1 MLFLG
6 GITRLRQPSAIN
18 SSISRQVAKKAMPIA
33 LLVVA
38 IGVCITM
45 YLSFWISSEDKKAD
59 EAVRKNVAYL
69 SAISDL
75 MSHIQDAEIGQR
87 GFLLTGDEL
96 YLKPYITA
104 MDSLDGMLD
113 NLAGGAENASIETG
127 SVATMRSLVA
137 QKKSELEQSVEYRR
151 AGNEN
156 ASIALVKTGQGKILM
171 DGIRSVLAQMEKD
184 GLARLAER
192 SEAASAAK
200 TRMHLLLLLFAI
212 MVGGMA
218 LLVVRATVTRAKAA
232 ERTRDELLSR
242 ADRRLMAVMAAD
254 LVGYSR
260 LMEKNEA
267 ETLERLKAARDV
279 IDTIIEENNGAII
292 TTAGD
297 SIVAA
302 FPSALSAIDC
312 AVQIQKFMLTHNADR
327 PDDDRLMFRIG
338 MNVGDVIIDNGD
350 IFGDTVNIAARLEGI
365 AEPGGIC
372 VSRSV
377 RDHIRKQRKLKFE
390 DAGFQQVKNISRPIS
405 TFLVREDA

>member
-1 MLFLG
+1 M
-6 GITRLRQPSAIN
+6 RRPSSIETT
-18 SSISRQVAKKAMPIA
+18 ISRQLAKKAMPIA
-33 LLVVA
+33 LSVVA
-38 IGVCITM
+38 VGVCMTI
-45 YLSFWISSEDKKAD
+45 YLSSWISSEDRKAD
-59 EAVRKNVAYL
+59 EAVQRNVAYL
-69 SAISDL
+69 SAIADL

-96 YLKPYITA
+96 YLKPYTTA

-113 NLAGGAENASIETG
+113 NLAEGAENASIETG
-127 SVATMRSLVA
+127 SVATLRSLIA

-156 ASIALVKTGQGKILM
+156 GSIALVKTGQGKILM

-184 GLARLAER
+184 GLSQLAKR

-200 TRMHLLLLLFAI
+200 ARMHILLLLFAI

-232 ERTRDELLSR
+232 ERTRDELLSH

-267 ETLERLKAARDV
+267 DTLERLKAARDV

-312 AVQIQKFMLTHNADR
+312 ALQVQNFMVTHNADR
-327 PDDDRLMFRIG
+327 PDDDRLLFRIG

-377 RDHIRKQRKLKFE
+377 RDHIRKQRELKFE

-405 TFLVREDA
+405 TFRVRVAA

>member
-1 MLFLG
+1 M
-6 GITRLRQPSAIN
+6 RQPSAIN

-38 IGVCITM
+38 IGVCMTM

-113 NLAGGAENASIETG
+113 NLAAGAENASIETG
-127 SVATMRSLVA
+127 SVAAMRSLVA

-232 ERTRDELLSR
+232 ERTRDELLLR

>member
-38 IGVCITM
+38 IGVCMTM

-96 YLKPYITA
+96 YLKPYTTA

-113 NLAGGAENASIETG
+113 NLAAGAENATIETG

-242 ADRRLMAVMAAD
+242 AERRLMAVMAAD

-365 AEPGGIC
+365 ADPGGIC

>member
-1 MLFLG
+1 MRR
-6 GITRLRQPSAIN
+6 T
-18 SSISRQVAKKAMPIA
+18 SSIENSISKQLAKKAMPIA
-33 LLVVA
+33 LSVVA
-38 IGVCITM
+38 IGVCMTI

-59 EAVRKNVAYL
+59 EAVRGNVAYL
-69 SAISDL
+69 TNVSSL

-87 GFLLTGDEL
+87 GFLLTGDQL
-96 YLKPYITA
+96 YLKPYTTA
-104 MDSLDGMLD
+104 MESLDGMLD
-113 NLAGGAENASIETG
+113 KLAAGAEDASVETG
-127 SVATMRSLVA
+127 SIPTLRSLVA

-151 AGNEN
+151 NGDDSGA
-156 ASIALVKTGQGKILM
+156 IALVKTGQGKILM

-184 GLARLAER
+184 GLEQLAKR
-192 SEAASAAK
+192 SDTASAAK
-200 TRMHLLLLLFAI
+200 TRMHFLLLLFAI

-218 LLVVRATVTRAKAA
+218 ILVVRATVTRAKAA
-232 ERTRDELLSR
+232 ERTRDELLLH

-260 LMEKNEA
+260 LMENNEA
-267 ETLERLKAARDV
+267 DTLERLKAARDV
-279 IDTIIEENNGAII
+279 IDTIIEDNSGVII

-312 AVQIQKFMLTHNADR
+312 ALQIQKFMVTHNADR
-327 PDDDRLMFRIG
+327 PNDDRLLFRIG

-405 TFLVREDA
+405 TFRVREAA

>member
-1 MLFLG
+1 M
-6 GITRLRQPSAIN
+6 RQPSAIN

-38 IGVCITM
+38 IGVCMTM

-113 NLAGGAENASIETG
+113 NLAAGAENASIETG

-242 ADRRLMAVMAAD
+242 AERRLMAVMAAD

>member
-1 MLFLG
+1 MRR
-6 GITRLRQPSAIN
+6 T
-18 SSISRQVAKKAMPIA
+18 SSIETSISKQLAKKAMPIA
-33 LLVVA
+33 LSVVT
-38 IGVCITM
+38 IGVCMTI

-59 EAVRKNVAYL
+59 EAVRGNVAYL
-69 SAISDL
+69 TDVSSL

-87 GFLLTGDEL
+87 GFLLTGDQL
-96 YLKPYITA
+96 YLKPYTTA
-104 MDSLDGMLD
+104 MESLDGMLD
-113 NLAGGAENASIETG
+113 KLAAGAEDASVETG
-127 SVATMRSLVA
+127 SIPTLRSLVA
-137 QKKSELEQSVEYRR
+137 QKKSELEQSVEYHRNGDDSG
-151 AGNEN
+151 A
-156 ASIALVKTGQGKILM
+156 IALVKTGQGKILM

-184 GLARLAER
+184 GLEQLAKR
-192 SEAASAAK
+192 SDAASAAK
-200 TRMHLLLLLFAI
+200 TRMHFLLLLFAI

-218 LLVVRATVTRAKAA
+218 ILVVRATVTRAKAA
-232 ERTRDELLSR
+232 ERTRDELLSH

-260 LMEKNEA
+260 LMENNEA
-267 ETLERLKAARDV
+267 DTLERLKAARDV
-279 IDTIIEENNGAII
+279 IDTIIEDNSGVII

-312 AVQIQKFMLTHNADR
+312 ALQIQKFMVTHNADR
-327 PDDDRLMFRIG
+327 PNDDRLLFRIG

-405 TFLVREDA
+405 TFRVREAA

>member
-1 MLFLG
+1 M
-6 GITRLRQPSAIN
+6 RRPSSIETT
-18 SSISRQVAKKAMPIA
+18 ISRQLAKKAMPIA
-33 LLVVA
+33 LSVVA
-38 IGVCITM
+38 VGVCMTI
-45 YLSFWISSEDKKAD
+45 YLSSWISSEDRKAD
-59 EAVRKNVAYL
+59 EAVQRNVAYL
-69 SAISDL
+69 SAIADL

-96 YLKPYITA
+96 YLKPYTTA

-113 NLAGGAENASIETG
+113 NLAEGAENASIETG
-127 SVATMRSLVA
+127 SVATLRSLIA

-171 DGIRSVLAQMEKD
+171 DGIRSVLAQMETD
-184 GLARLAER
+184 GLAQLAKR

-200 TRMHLLLLLFAI
+200 ARMHILLLLFAV

-232 ERTRDELLSR
+232 ERTRDELLSH

-267 ETLERLKAARDV
+267 DTLERLKAARDV

-312 AVQIQKFMLTHNADR
+312 ALQVQNFMVTHNADR
-327 PDDDRLMFRIG
+327 PDDDRLLFRIG

-405 TFLVREDA
+405 TFRVRVAA

>member
-1 MLFLG
+1 M
-6 GITRLRQPSAIN
+6 RRPSSIETT
-18 SSISRQVAKKAMPIA
+18 ISRQLAKKAMPIA
-33 LLVVA
+33 LAVVVV
-38 IGVCITM
+38 GVCMTM

-59 EAVRKNVAYL
+59 EAVKRNVAYL

-96 YLKPYITA
+96 YLKPYTSA
-104 MDSLDGMLD
+104 MNSLDGMLD
-113 NLAGGAENASIETG
+113 NLAEGAENASIETG
-127 SVATMRSLVA
+127 SVAALRSLIA

-151 AGNEN
+151 AGNES
-156 ASIALVKTGQGKILM
+156 ASIALVNTGQGKILM

-184 GLARLAER
+184 GLAQLAKR

-200 TRMHLLLLLFAI
+200 ARMHLLLLLFAI
-212 MVGGMA
+212 TVGGMA
-218 LLVVRATVTRAKAA
+218 LLVVRATVTRAKVA
-232 ERTRDELLSR
+232 ERTRDELLLR

-267 ETLERLKAARDV
+267 DTLERLKAARDV

-312 AVQIQKFMLTHNADR
+312 ALQIQNFMMTHNADR
-327 PDDDRLMFRIG
+327 PDEDRLLFRIG
-338 MNVGDVIIDNGD
+338 MNVGDVIIDDGD

-405 TFLVREDA
+405 TFRVRAAA

>member
-1 MLFLG
+1 M
-6 GITRLRQPSAIN
+6 RRPSSIETT
-18 SSISRQVAKKAMPIA
+18 ISRQLAKKAMPIA
-33 LLVVA
+33 LSVVA
-38 IGVCITM
+38 VGVCMTI
-45 YLSFWISSEDKKAD
+45 YLSSWISSEDRKAD
-59 EAVRKNVAYL
+59 EAVQRNVAYL
-69 SAISDL
+69 SAIADL

-96 YLKPYITA
+96 YLKPYTTA

-113 NLAGGAENASIETG
+113 NLAEGAENASIETG
-127 SVATMRSLVA
+127 SVATLRSLIA

-184 GLARLAER
+184 GLAQLAKR

-200 TRMHLLLLLFAI
+200 ARMHILLLLFAI

-232 ERTRDELLSR
+232 ERTRDELLSH

-267 ETLERLKAARDV
+267 DTLERLKAARDV

-312 AVQIQKFMLTHNADR
+312 ALQVQNFMVTHNADR
-327 PDDDRLMFRIG
+327 PDDDRLLFRIG

-405 TFLVREDA
+405 TFRVRVAA

>member
-1 MLFLG
+1 M
-6 GITRLRQPSAIN
+6 RQPSAIK

-38 IGVCITM
+38 IGVCMTM

-96 YLKPYITA
+96 YLKPYTTA

-113 NLAGGAENASIETG
+113 NLAAGAENATIETG

-242 ADRRLMAVMAAD
+242 AERRLMAVMAAD

>member
-1 MLFLG
+1 M
-6 GITRLRQPSAIN
+6 RRPSSID
-18 SSISRQVAKKAMPIA
+18 STISRQLAKKAMPIA
-33 LLVVA
+33 LSVVA
-38 IGVCITM
+38 IGVCMTV
-45 YLSFWISSEDKKAD
+45 YLWFWISSEDKKAD
-59 EAVRKNVAYL
+59 EAVRSNVAYL

-87 GFLLTGDEL
+87 GFLLTGDKV
-96 YLKPYITA
+96 YLKPYTNA
-104 MDSLDGMLD
+104 VESLDGMLD
-113 NLAGGAENASIETG
+113 NLAEGAENSSAQTG
-127 SVATMRSLVA
+127 SMATLRSLVA
-137 QKKSELEQSVEYRR
+137 QKRSELEQSVEFRR
-151 AGNEN
+151 NGDEN
-156 ASIALVKTGQGKILM
+156 DSIALVKTGQGKILM

-184 GLARLAER
+184 GLEQLATR
-192 SEAASAAK
+192 SEAASIAK

-212 MVGGMA
+212 MAGGMA
-218 LLVVRATVTRAKAA
+218 ILVVRATVTRAKAA
-232 ERTRDELLSR
+232 EKTRDELLSR

-260 LMEKNEA
+260 LMENNEA
-267 ETLERLKAARDV
+267 DTLERLKAARDI

-312 AVQIQKFMLTHNADR
+312 ALQIQKYMVTHNADR
-327 PDDDRLMFRIG
+327 PDADRLLFRIG

-377 RDHIRKQRKLKFE
+377 RDHVRKQRKLRFE

-405 TFLVREDA
+405 TFRVRDYH